1 MQIQYAE
8 TRTLLLRLETITR
21 ELMWQLILFAEVD
34 LHLQH
39 QIQQHVHH
47 QLQDE
52 VQEPYLVHLA
62 RIEVTHLQGRQ
73 ATVKEAI
80 RLQDRQVVV
89 AVAEAIRLQNRQV
102 VVLVPQPDLQVVV
115 EAQAEALEV
124 QVLQAEDAV
133 KIQKYKIDI

>member
-8 TRTLLLRLETITR
+8 ARTLLLRLETITR
-21 ELMWQLILFAEVD
+21 DLMWQLILFAEVD

-62 RIEVTHLQGRQ
+62 RIELTHLQGRQ

-89 AVAEAIRLQNRQV
+89 VAEAIRLQNRQVV

-115 EAQAEALEV
+115 EAQAEVLEV